1 MVEKTRMVVSFQP
14 LVRKTAKWLK
24 RHVKANLKDIGLKR
38 GKGMKKA
45 PGVET

>member
-1 MVEKTRMVVSFQP
+1 MIGLLVQVSTID
-14 LVRKTAKWLK
+14 VKTAKWLK

-45 PGVET
+45 PGWGT